1 VTLSASTRGHIEP
14 EQRIGESGVE
24 FSLPGQYD
32 AAVKFANSL
41 KLWKRFSDIPIVI
54 SSAKAVNTKA

>member
-14 EQRIGESGVE
+14 EQKIGESIVE

-32 AAVKFANSL
+32 ATVKFANSL
-41 KLWKRFSDIPIVI
+41 KLWKRFFDIPIVV
-54 SSAKAVNTKA
+54 SSAKSVNTKA